1 MSRYI
6 SIIGIN
12 GSGKSLVTLVL
23 ADLPVSEFEL
33 STTYQSEVI
42 FGHGHLPL
50 IFGGWAI
57 NYISPSGA
65 VPGDTTASTF
75 VTNLK
80 SLYNLIHVIGLSNRI
95 SKQLPLFLTAS
106 EKPALITFCQS
117 LKPILSVANNQ
128 GQSCIPHH
136 AILLPGFNNDECSA

>member
-33 STTYQSEVI
+33 ATTYQSEVI

-50 IFGGWAI
+50 ISGGWAI

-75 VTNLK
+75 VTNIK

-117 LKPILSVANNQ
+117 LKPTLSAAGKGV
-128 GQSCIPHH
+128 QSCILYCVT
-136 AILLPGFNNDECSA
+136 LLSGFNNDECSA